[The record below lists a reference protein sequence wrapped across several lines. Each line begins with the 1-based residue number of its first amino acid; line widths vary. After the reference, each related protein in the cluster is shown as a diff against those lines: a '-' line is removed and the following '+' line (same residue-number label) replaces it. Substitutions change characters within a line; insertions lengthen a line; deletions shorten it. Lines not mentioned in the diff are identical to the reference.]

1 MKKTIITLLG
11 IIAFG
16 SIWLPTFAVSTW
28 YLEALDL
35 STSWLD
41 NTPVQTTYDWA
52 EEGGRSAVTKVII
65 SVLTKILLPLMIFF
79 GIAQAMF
86 GFYSIMTSTSDDA
99 KKKGMNYIIWG
110 VVGII
115 LISSASFLAYTL
127 YGWAGWWWIFR
138 DNNWLTL
145 SWPEIASNL
154 YSKMIF
160 PFVRFLMYFIMGL
173 LFVIALVRAINLLL
187 SNKDEW
193 AKQAGAILKRNAFGL
208 LVIIFSKA
216 LIEAVYGKEEEV
228 VNLYATT
235 LSSIWWGVDKNVPF
249 VFTII
254 NYLMW
259 FIGIFLLVMI
269 IIQAVQILT
278 KPTDEAMQKKLRK
291 NIIYILIW
299 LVVMWLSYV
308 ITNVFIVR

>member
-1 MKKTIITLLG
+1 MKKTIITLVG

-16 SIWLPTFAVSTW
+16 SIWVPTFALNTW
-28 YLEALDL
+28 YKEAIDK
-35 STSWLD
+35 STDKIEQIQS
-41 NTPVQTTYDWA
+41 TYKG
-52 EEGGRSAVTKVII
+52 ENEGDGRESITKVIV
-65 SVLTKILLPLMIFF
+65 SVITRILLPLIIFL
-79 GIAQAMF
+79 GITQAMF
-86 GFYSIMTSTSDDA
+86 GYYSIMTSTSDEG
-99 KKKGMNYIIWG
+99 KKKWMNYIIWG
-110 VVGII
+110 VVWII

-127 YGWAGWWWIFR
+127 YGGVSSWWIFR
-138 DNNWLTL
+138 DTSWEIL
-145 SWPEIASNL
+145 SWVEIASNL
-154 YSKMIF
+154 YHKMIF
-160 PFVRFLMYFIMGL
+160 PFVKFLMFFIMGL
-173 LFVIALVRAINLLL
+173 LFIIALVRAINLLL

-193 AKQAGAILKRNAFGL
+193 AKQAGAILKWNAFGL

-216 LIEAVYGKEEEV
+216 LIEAVYGKEEQV
-228 VNLYATT
+228 INTT
-235 LSSIWWGVDKNVPF
+235 AQTLDKIWWSLDKTVPF